1 MKHSS
6 LIIQVISYRLIVII
20 LDAIV
25 LFFVIGEFWKISAI
39 VFVRH
44 LIQTVLH
51 WLHELA
57 WLHTKWG
64 ITAQGVSHLRTL

>member
-1 MKHSS
+1 VKHSS